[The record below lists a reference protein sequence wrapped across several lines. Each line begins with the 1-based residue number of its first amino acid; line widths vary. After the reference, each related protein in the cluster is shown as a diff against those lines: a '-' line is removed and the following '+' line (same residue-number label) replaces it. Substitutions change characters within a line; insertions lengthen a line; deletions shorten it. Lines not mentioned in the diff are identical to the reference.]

1 MRERTAAFVRNAATI
16 ILAASIVIWFL
27 LALPVRGEGTFN
39 DVPTGDSLFGS
50 VSRALAPVF
59 APAGFGSWQAAGS
72 LISGLVAKEAVVSTM
87 SQIYV
92 EETEEG
98 ASAEDAAHAS
108 GFVDDLREIAR
119 LFGEAAI
126 LTVQETANIVP
137 RTANLLPGV
146 NIGLGDW
153 LDRGE
158 DAEEATALQRALTVS
173 FARAAGS
180 VERGKLAAVAF
191 NVFVLLYVPCMAT
204 VAAMRHEFGG
214 RWMLYQMAYTLLI
227 AWLVATL
234 VYQGGLLLG
243 IG

>member
-1 MRERTAAFVRNAATI
+1 
-16 ILAASIVIWFL
+16 
-27 LALPVRGEGTFN
+27 
-39 DVPTGDSLFGS
+39 
-50 VSRALAPVF
+50 
-59 APAGFGSWQAAGS
+59 
-72 LISGLVAKEAVVSTM
+72 M
-87 SQIYV
+87 S
-92 EETEEG
+92 EETG
-98 ASAEDAAHAS
+98 SASAEDAAHAS
-108 GFVDDLREIAR
+108 GFVDDLHEIAR
-119 LFGEAAI
+119 SFGEAAI
-126 LTVQETANIVP
+126 SPSGDGEHRPAHGQSAARREHRP
-137 RTANLLPGV
+137 
-146 NIGLGDW
+146 GDW